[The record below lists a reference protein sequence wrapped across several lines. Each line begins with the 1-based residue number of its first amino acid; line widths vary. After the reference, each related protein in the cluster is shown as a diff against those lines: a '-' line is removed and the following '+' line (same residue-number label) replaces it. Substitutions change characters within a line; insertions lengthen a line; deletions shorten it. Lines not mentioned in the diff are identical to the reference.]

1 MKRLLLI
8 LLLLT
13 APASLLVAQ
22 EHGQQPAHAQA
33 EAEGEGHAETQGHGA
48 TEAGGHGAEHQE
60 KLYFGV
66 VPAWVLKLVNMFLFF
81 GLLGYLLKKPLG
93 NAFAERRA
101 QINSALAEAATRR
114 QKSSQLAQDIEARLA
129 QIEGEVASIMDR
141 AREEGERQKRELV
154 AAAEEEAK
162 KILAAAQIEVDTKMK
177 AARQELTAYA
187 RELATQRAQQLV
199 ESNLTDADRKR
210 LFAESVRE
218 VAEAR

>member
-8 LLLLT
+8 LIFLLV
-13 APASLLVAQ
+13 PATLVAQ

-33 EAEGEGHAETQGHGA
+33 EAEELGHDAAQPADNTA
-48 TEAGGHGAEHQE
+48 TGHGAEHHE
-60 KLYFGV
+60 KVYFGFI
-66 VPAWVLKLVNMFLFF
+66 PAWVLKLVNLAIFLS
-81 GLLGYLLKKPLG
+81 LLIYLLKKPLG
-93 NAFAERRA
+93 TAFSERRA
-101 QINSALAEAATRR
+101 QINTALSEASARK
-114 QKSSQLAQDIEARLA
+114 QKASQLATDIQARLS

-162 KILAAAQIEVDTKMK
+162 KILAAAQIEIDTKMK
-177 AARQELTAYA
+177 AARSELTAYA

-199 ESNLTDADRKR
+199 EANLNDADRKR

-218 VAEAR
+218 VAGASS